1 MCFVFGFWRFVRQVI
16 VFWVYNHYP
25 VWPSFLAGKFKF
37 PPNIRSFFL
46 LPSPSPIIIYPNS
59 YTIIMPTWSICKAH
73 NPTKY
78 ILHPCRCHY
87 VSRRSPLSEKT
98 PKSEK
103 IIEKKKFSSSIPSQ
117 KKVNTPLFLIII
129 YEYNIWKKK
138 CNNVLIFC
146 AKKLFPPPNLMSLF
160 SSPLSFLGG
169 KIQIFALPHIPLCF
183 SLLPPCFFLY
193 VTNNFFSLYLL

>member
-37 PPNIRSFFL
+37 SPNIRSFFL

-103 IIEKKKFSSSIPSQ
+103 IIEKKKFSSSIPSL
-117 KKVNTPLFLIII
+117 KES
-129 YEYNIWKKK
+129 EYPAVFNHYLWVYYLKKK
-138 CNNVLIFC
+138 CNNVLIFLC
-146 AKKLFPPPNLMSLF
+146 EEVI
-160 SSPLSFLGG
+160 SP
-169 KIQIFALPHIPLCF
+169 
-183 SLLPPCFFLY
+183 
-193 VTNNFFSLYLL
+193 T